1 MVCGLK
7 VFSAF
12 FSPVCSDREGRW
24 EGAERERGGTTWQ
37 CRKCVEIVGSYMFNG
52 RSSLCAL
59 QQCVACGQLGQERR
73 REGGG
78 EVHVKAGVL
87 IIVLGKRSCKILI
100 AF

>member
-1 MVCGLK
+1 MTGK
-7 VFSAF
+7 EDGKAQ
-12 FSPVCSDREGRW
+12 RKG
-24 EGAERERGGTTWQ
+24 GGTTWQ

-52 RSSLCAL
+52 RPSLCAL
-59 QQCVACGQLGQERR
+59 QQCVACGQLGQEKQ

-78 EVHVKAGVL
+78 EVHVKAGIL